1 MRLQP
6 LYPIELCF
14 FVLTLAIVVT
24 FMVVLRNGLKLSEK
38 IYTLL
43 RLYVIYILVFMISLR
58 PVTIATDYEFT
69 TKNLDVLFV
78 VDSTISMWARDYNG
92 NHPRMDGVKEDV
104 KYVLSELAGSN
115 FGLITFDD
123 TSRVLSP
130 FTQDSQYIA
139 DTVDLLTMPNV
150 YYAKG
155 SNLSVPY
162 SDVMALL
169 ESSAKKENR
178 KTIVFFISDGELTNQ
193 NEVSSYEKLASKVD
207 MGAVLGYGS
216 SDGGLMKYDY
226 GYIYD
231 DETGES
237 AVSRI
242 DEESLKKLAGEL
254 DVEYLNMNS
263 GNFGLAGIL
272 ELIRQQSGTVVETGI
287 GAERYNDTY
296 YYFAIVLLF
305 CLFVEAAYFIRKGRL

>member
-6 LYPIELCF
+6 LFPIELCF
-14 FVLTLAIVVT
+14 FALLVALLVT
-24 FMVVLRNGLKLSEK
+24 FAVVIRNGLKLSEK
-38 IYTLL
+38 IFTLL
-43 RLYVIYILVFMISLR
+43 RLYVIYLLVFIISLR

-78 VDSTISMWARDYNG
+78 VDTTISMWAGDYNG
-92 NHPRMDGVKEDV
+92 NQPRMDGVKEDV
-104 KYVLSELAGSN
+104 KYILSELSGSN

-139 DTVDLLTMPNV
+139 DTVDLLSMPNV
-150 YYAKG
+150 NYAKG

-162 SDVMALL
+162 SDINALL
-169 ESSAKKENR
+169 ESSSKKENR

-193 NEVSSYEKLASKVD
+193 NEVSSYEDLASKVD
-207 MGAVLGYGS
+207 LGAVLGYGS
-216 SDGGLMKYDY
+216 SEGGYMKYDY

-231 DETGES
+231 DNSGGK
-237 AVSRI
+237 AVSKI
-242 DEESLKKLAGEL
+242 DEESLKKLSEEL
-254 DVEYLNMNS
+254 DIEYLNMNS
-263 GNFGLAGIL
+263 GNFGLAGVL

-296 YYFAIVLLF
+296 YYYAMVLLV
-305 CLFVEAAYFIRKGRL
+305 CLFIEAAFFIRKGRL